1 MRIDLESEEGRFL
14 HAQLKRRIS
23 DLELDVEH
31 ADDKGTQHAL
41 LAEIARLEAI
51 VMHVEGALEVA
62 VGADA
67 RVSFET
73 RM

>member
-1 MRIDLESEEGRFL
+1 MRIDVDSEEGRFL

-23 DLELDVEH
+23 DLEADVEH
-31 ADDKGTQHAL
+31 ADDADTQHVL
-41 LAEIARLEAI
+41 LAEIARVEAI
-51 VMHVEGALEVA
+51 VMHVASALEVSS
-62 VGADA
+62 GADS